1 MLGHNSRSDHSADDT
16 MPQPILIRPG
26 TRVRL
31 RDFDPDDTSLCG
43 EKDAAHRKVEHHVRR
58 MADLQHLLFANAG
71 HALLIVLQGMDASGK
86 DGTIRH
92 VMSGLNPLG
101 CRAMSFKAP
110 TPEERAHDFLWR
122 VHREV
127 PPLGWIGIF
136 NRSHYEDVVA
146 ARVRGLVPRPVWRG
160 RYEPI
165 NDFEKLLAKSGV
177 TLLKFFLHISKQEQK
192 KRLEERLKDPRHA
205 RKGDPVDWED
215 RRLRQVDAPAPAD
228 RPLPAERGRGA
239 AVGTSPRSA
248 NDRAAAAAPGIRD
261 PGGRT
266 LSAPD
271 GGRQRHARRAVL
283 RLGRAAHRES
293 ARGTVRSD
301 TLSARRGG
309 SLSRAAL
316 GRAAP
321 ACQPDAGADARTRAA
336 PPRRA
341 ARRAR
346 PDDSSG
352 AASRS

>member
-1 MLGHNSRSDHSADDT
+1 

-43 EKDAAHRKVEHHVRR
+43 ERGAARRKVEQHVGR
-58 MADLQHLLFANAG
+58 MAELQHLLFADAG

-165 NDFEKLLAKSGV
+165 NDFERLLDQSGV
-177 TLLKFFLHISKQEQK
+177 TLLKLFLHISKQEQK
-192 KRLEERLKDPRHA
+192 KRLEERLKDPLQA
-205 RKGDPVDWED
+205 WKVDPVDWED
-215 RRLRQVDAPAPAD
+215 RRHWKKFMAAYEDAITLCSTARAPWHVIPAD
-228 RPLPAERGRGA
+228 HKWYRDLLVSERIVRALEGMKLKFPRP
-239 AVGTSPRSA
+239 AVGKPPRS
-248 NDRAAAAAPGIRD
+248 
-261 PGGRT
+261 
-266 LSAPD
+266 
-271 GGRQRHARRAVL
+271 
-283 RLGRAAHRES
+283 
-293 ARGTVRSD
+293 
-301 TLSARRGG
+301 
-309 SLSRAAL
+309 
-316 GRAAP
+316 
-321 ACQPDAGADARTRAA
+321 
-336 PPRRA
+336 
-341 ARRAR
+341 
-346 PDDSSG
+346 
-352 AASRS
+352 